1 MTLFN
6 LWPFANASRACD
18 SANLTQQSYL
28 CRAAGKTKF
37 AASSFP
43 WLDVSDQKSV
53 TFEFLLFAITTID
66 ALTLPSTKSLCNYE
80 FCKKGM
86 CCIIFTCVCYF
97 AAIRHRALAIL
108 QVGGK
113 LCDFGSRKVL
123 PKSSEVETSK
133 TTEQRDAKV
142 VEIPCKR
149 KVNHARILEKGR
161 VLDLL
166 VSPDPN
172 PRYPSEPMFSQVQA
186 TRTRCQVERGLVA
199 FVTYA
204 KGLPALVQCCS
215 DVHPV
220 LRFPVLPSDLDP
232 GISVLP
238 PCNHN
243 ARFVC
248 QPLDFLVAAIVDQAA
263 LIASCLFGNTVQAV
277 GSVS

>member
-1 MTLFN
+1 MLHHFHVCLLLRCYSTSRPCHF
-6 LWPFANASRACD
+6 ASRGK
-18 SANLTQQSYL
+18 
-28 CRAAGKTKF
+28 AGRLWKQEG
-37 AASSFP
+37 S
-43 WLDVSDQKSV
+43 
-53 TFEFLLFAITTID
+53 LFA
-66 ALTLPSTKSLCNYE
+66 K
-80 FCKKGM
+80 
-86 CCIIFTCVCYF
+86 
-97 AAIRHRALAIL
+97 
-108 QVGGK
+108 
-113 LCDFGSRKVL
+113 FGSGLL
-123 PKSSEVETSK
+123 PKSSKVEISK

-149 KVNHARILEKGR
+149 KVNHARVLEKGR

-166 VSPDPN
+166 VSTDPN

-248 QPLDFLVAAIVDQAA
+248 QPFDFLVATIVDQAA
-263 LIASCLFGNTVQAV
+263 LIASCLFGNTVQGV